1 MNTLLKI
8 NISTH
13 SFFSIYI
20 YIYIYIFNQKCSYCL
35 LGEILTKT
43 DIVHFPLKFTLLK
56 SSKASSKHREIIKKN
71 KKNIIKI
78 ILKEICSLGRQS
90 MTKSINIASLPISIP
105 SKRLELDNKEGK
117 KHHLNSRTPQI
128 KSDWEVMIATEI
140 FEIILLPMNL
150 ERLSS

>member
-1 MNTLLKI
+1 
-8 NISTH
+8 
-13 SFFSIYI
+13 
-20 YIYIYIFNQKCSYCL
+20 
-35 LGEILTKT
+35 
-43 DIVHFPLKFTLLK
+43 
-56 SSKASSKHREIIKKN
+56 
-71 KKNIIKI
+71 
-78 ILKEICSLGRQS
+78 

-128 KSDWEVMIATEI
+128 KSDREVMIATEI